1 MSIIYLDTSALL
13 KHYIGEEGT
22 EHVKR
27 LILQAEG
34 IGSAAITY
42 VEIASAMARTVRN
55 GYISS
60 EEGQKAWK
68 AFQQDWPFI
77 AQQTIS
83 TQLVERA
90 ASLAWKYRLRGYDS
104 IHLAAAMVWQDA
116 LTTPVTLATFDR
128 ELWQAAHEAG
138 LVVWPEKISNQ

>member
-13 KHYIGEEGT
+13 KHYIGEAGT
-22 EHVKR
+22 ENVKR
-27 LILQAEG
+27 WILQAEG

-42 VEIASAMARTVRN
+42 TEIASAMARTVRN
-55 GYISS
+55 GYISPA
-60 EEGQKAWK
+60 EGQQAWK

-83 TQLVERA
+83 TQLVERS

-104 IHLAAAMVWQDA
+104 IHLAAAMIWQDA
-116 LTTPVTLATFDR
+116 LTAPVTLATFDR
-128 ELWQAAHEAG
+128 ELWQAAQDAG
-138 LVVWPEKISNQ
+138 LDVWPEKVSE